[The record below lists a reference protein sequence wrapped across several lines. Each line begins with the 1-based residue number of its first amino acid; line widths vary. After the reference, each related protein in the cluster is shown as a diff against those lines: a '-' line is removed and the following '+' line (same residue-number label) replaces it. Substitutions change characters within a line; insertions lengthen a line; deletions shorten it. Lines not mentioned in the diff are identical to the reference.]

1 MKFTPKKMLAG
12 GLLGR
17 AISSATKKFLKEGI
31 NRFPSSTFFKE
42 GLSKNQKSQA
52 NTFRK
57 AKIAEFAHNRL
68 QKLGANIFKKVGIDQ
83 IGKIKTSS
91 HLKRAEKM
99 GSSII
104 KDQKKL
110 ETMVDTMKLKNLT
123 SQGKK
128 TN

>member
-1 MKFTPKKMLAG
+1 MKIKMLAG
-12 GLLGR
+12 GLLR
-17 AISSATKKFLKEGI
+17 SAVSSATKKFLKEGLKK
-31 NRFPSSTFFKE
+31 FPPSVLKE
-42 GLSKNQKSQA
+42 GLTKNQKIKA
-52 NTFRK
+52 TTFRK

-68 QKLGANIFKKVGIDQ
+68 QKSGANIFKKVGIDQ

>member
-1 MKFTPKKMLAG
+1 MKYTPKKMFAG
-12 GLLGR
+12 GLLGK

-31 NRFPSSTFFKE
+31 NRFPSSLLKE
-42 GLSKNQKSQA
+42 GLTKNQKIQA

-91 HLKRAEKM
+91 HFKRAEKM

>member
-1 MKFTPKKMLAG
+1 MKIKMLAG
-12 GLLGR
+12 GLLR
-17 AISSATKKFLKEGI
+17 SAVSSATKKFLKEGI
-31 NRFPSSTFFKE
+31 NKFPSSLLKE
-42 GLSKNQKSQA
+42 GLTKNQKIQA
-52 NTFRK
+52 TTFRK

-91 HLKRAEKM
+91 HFKRAEKM
-99 GSSII
+99 GRTIE

-110 ETMVDTMKLKNLT
+110 EAMVDFMKRKNLAA
-123 SQGKK
+123 QGKK

>member
-1 MKFTPKKMLAG
+1 MKYTPKKMFAG
-12 GLLGR
+12 GLLGK

-57 AKIAEFAHNRL
+57 AKISEFAHN
-68 QKLGANIFKKVGIDQ
+68 KLPNIFT
-83 IGKIKTSS
+83 GKIKTSS
-91 HLKRAEKM
+91 HFKRAEKM
-99 GSSII
+99 GRTIE

-110 ETMVDTMKLKNLT
+110 EAMVDFMKRKNLAA
-123 SQGKK
+123 QGKK

>member
-12 GLLGR
+12 GLLGK

>member
-1 MKFTPKKMLAG
+1 MKIKMLAG
-12 GLLGR
+12 GLLR
-17 AISSATKKFLKEGI
+17 SAVSSATKKFLKEGLKK
-31 NRFPSSTFFKE
+31 FPPSILKE
-42 GLSKNQKSQA
+42 GLTKNQKIQA
-52 NTFRK
+52 TTFRK

-110 ETMVDTMKLKNLT
+110 ETMIETMKLKNLT

>member
-1 MKFTPKKMLAG
+1 
-12 GLLGR
+12 
-17 AISSATKKFLKEGI
+17 
-31 NRFPSSTFFKE
+31 
-42 GLSKNQKSQA
+42 
-52 NTFRK
+52 
-57 AKIAEFAHNRL
+57 
-68 QKLGANIFKKVGIDQ
+68 
-83 IGKIKTSS
+83 
-91 HLKRAEKM
+91 M

>member
-1 MKFTPKKMLAG
+1 MLAG
-12 GLLGR
+12 GLLR
-17 AISSATKKFLKEGI
+17 SAVSSATKKFLKEGLKK
-31 NRFPSSTFFKE
+31 FPPSILKE
-42 GLSKNQKSQA
+42 GLTKNQKIQA
-52 NTFRK
+52 TTFRK

-91 HLKRAEKM
+91 HFKRAEKM

>member
-1 MKFTPKKMLAG
+1 MKIKMLAG
-12 GLLGR
+12 GLLR
-17 AISSATKKFLKEGI
+17 SAVSSATKKFLKEGLKK
-31 NRFPSSTFFKE
+31 FPPSILKE
-42 GLSKNQKSQA
+42 GLTKNQKIQA
-52 NTFRK
+52 TTFRK
-57 AKIAEFAHNRL
+57 AKIAEFSHNRL
-68 QKLGANIFKKVGIDQ
+68 QKLGANIFKKVGIYQ

>member
-1 MKFTPKKMLAG
+1 MKYTPKKMFAG
-12 GLLGR
+12 GLLGK

-110 ETMVDTMKLKNLT
+110 ETMVDTMKLKNLAA
-123 SQGKK
+123 QGKK

>member
-1 MKFTPKKMLAG
+1 MKIKMLAG
-12 GLLGR
+12 GLLR
-17 AISSATKKFLKEGI
+17 SAVSSATKKFLKEGI
-31 NRFPSSTFFKE
+31 NKFPSSLLKE
-42 GLSKNQKSQA
+42 GLTKNQKIQA
-52 NTFRK
+52 TTFRK

-68 QKLGANIFKKVGIDQ
+68 HKLGANIFKKADIDQ

-99 GSSII
+99 GTRII

-110 ETMVDTMKLKNLT
+110 ETMIETMKLKNLT

>member
-1 MKFTPKKMLAG
+1 MKYTPKKMFAG
-12 GLLGR
+12 GLLGK

-57 AKIAEFAHNRL
+57 AKISEFAHNKL
-68 QKLGANIFKKVGIDQ
+68 QKLGANIFT
-83 IGKIKTSS
+83 GKIKTSS
-91 HLKRAEKM
+91 HFKRAEKM
-99 GSSII
+99 GLTIE

-110 ETMVDTMKLKNLT
+110 EAMVDFMKRKNLAA
-123 SQGKK
+123 QGKK
-128 TN
+128 IN

>member
-1 MKFTPKKMLAG
+1 MKIKMLAG
-12 GLLGR
+12 GLLR
-17 AISSATKKFLKEGI
+17 SAVSSATKKFLKEGLKK
-31 NRFPSSTFFKE
+31 FPPSILKE
-42 GLSKNQKSQA
+42 GLTKTQITQA
-52 NTFRK
+52 TTFRK

-68 QKLGANIFKKVGIDQ
+68 QKLGANIFKKADIDQ

-99 GSSII
+99 GTSII

-110 ETMVDTMKLKNLT
+110 ETMIETMKLKNLT

>member
-1 MKFTPKKMLAG
+1 MKYTPKKMFAG
-12 GLLGR
+12 GLLGK

-42 GLSKNQKSQA
+42 GLSKNQKIQA

>member
-1 MKFTPKKMLAG
+1 MLAG
-12 GLLGR
+12 GLLR
-17 AISSATKKFLKEGI
+17 SAVSSATKKFLKEGLKK
-31 NRFPSSTFFKE
+31 FPPSVLKE
-42 GLSKNQKSQA
+42 GLTKNQKIQA
-52 NTFRK
+52 TTFRK
-57 AKIAEFAHNRL
+57 AKIAEFAHSRL